1 MTEVGEFLYTNSDIG
16 SNLREFALGYE
27 TLSDVW
33 ANCPRPDW
41 MLDILKR
48 RKYRNAEKVEP
59 YIDALSEQID
69 DVSEQG
75 REWARRA
82 HFNYQPGVRQ
92 LEEEVESGKLSRS
105 EASRRRFIWVWIT
118 AYEATRY
125 IFEDKIARF
134 HFDNLFEQIVGKDVV
149 RITDV
154 DEIEFRCTLLHNQA
168 DLLRKSVGNP
178 FRLANDFYGVN
189 VD

>member
-48 RKYRNAEKVEP
+48 RNYRNAEKVEP

-75 REWARRA
+75 
-82 HFNYQPGVRQ
+82 
-92 LEEEVESGKLSRS
+92 ESGRGARIS
-105 EASRRRFIWVWIT
+105 IT
-118 AYEATRY
+118 NRVS
-125 IFEDKIARF
+125 DSLK
-134 HFDNLFEQIVGKDVV
+134 
-149 RITDV
+149 
-154 DEIEFRCTLLHNQA
+154 
-168 DLLRKSVGNP
+168 RK
-178 FRLANDFYGVN
+178 
-189 VD
+189 

>member
-48 RKYRNAEKVEP
+48 RNYRNAEKVEP

-69 DVSEQG
+69 DVS
-75 REWARRA
+75 
-82 HFNYQPGVRQ
+82 
-92 LEEEVESGKLSRS
+92 LK
-105 EASRRRFIWVWIT
+105 
-118 AYEATRY
+118 
-125 IFEDKIARF
+125 
-134 HFDNLFEQIVGKDVV
+134 
-149 RITDV
+149 
-154 DEIEFRCTLLHNQA
+154 
-168 DLLRKSVGNP
+168 RK
-178 FRLANDFYGVN
+178 
-189 VD
+189 